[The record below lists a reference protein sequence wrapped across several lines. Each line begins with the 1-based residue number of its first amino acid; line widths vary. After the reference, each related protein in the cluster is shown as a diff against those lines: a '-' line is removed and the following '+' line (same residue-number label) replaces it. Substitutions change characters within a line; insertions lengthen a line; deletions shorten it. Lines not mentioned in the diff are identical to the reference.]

1 MDIVSIFKDF
11 ALLGAD
17 WVLWLLVGLSVLSVG
32 VMIERGL
39 YFRAR
44 RVDTDRLLVDA
55 RKALASGD
63 TAAFE
68 KRYKDVAA
76 LPAQVAMRG
85 IAERGGGVDAVA
97 EIMTSEKT
105 RGRQDAERSLIVLGT
120 LGNNAPFIGLFG
132 TVLGIIKAF
141 EDLRAGGATS
151 DNTEL
156 VMSGIS
162 EALVATAV
170 GLLVAI
176 PAVIAFN
183 YFTRRVRVWVTA
195 SDEVAHAILG
205 TMYGNAHAASAV
217 AAGEA

>member
-1 MDIVSIFKDF
+1 MDLVAIFKDF

-17 WVLWLLVGLSVLSVG
+17 WVLYLLVALSVLSVG

-39 YFRAR
+39 YFNAR
-44 RVDTDRLLVDA
+44 RIDTDRLVADA
-55 RKALASGD
+55 KTALAGGD
-63 TAAFE
+63 VAAFE
-68 KRYKDVAA
+68 KRYKDAAA
-76 LPAQVAMRG
+76 LPARVAVRG
-85 IAERGGGVDAVA
+85 IAERAGGVDAVA
-97 EIMTSEKT
+97 EVMNSEKT

-141 EDLRAGGATS
+141 EDLRTGGATT
-151 DNTEL
+151 DTTEL
-156 VMSGIS
+156 VMRGIS
-162 EALVATAV
+162 EALVATAI

-183 YFTRRVRVWVTA
+183 YLTRRVRSWVTA

-205 TMYGNAHAASAV
+205 AMYGNAHAAR
-217 AAGEA
+217 AAGGGEA